1 MQRHLSGRAAGDSI
15 ALFTAA
21 SGTSGTAIAK
31 QSLEIGWDLFGFV
44 GSVGTRFGAVLT
56 MTMMMMMVVVVAMV
70 MVIIHGDT
78 HADSGHDHNVDHST
92 CLVKSRGCTWSYI

>member
-56 MTMMMMMVVVVAMV
+56 MTMMMMVVVE

>member
-56 MTMMMMMVVVVAMV
+56 MTMMMMVVVVMVVVMV
-70 MVIIHGDT
+70 MMVT
-78 HADSGHDHNVDHST
+78 T
-92 CLVKSRGCTWSYI
+92 MTYPW